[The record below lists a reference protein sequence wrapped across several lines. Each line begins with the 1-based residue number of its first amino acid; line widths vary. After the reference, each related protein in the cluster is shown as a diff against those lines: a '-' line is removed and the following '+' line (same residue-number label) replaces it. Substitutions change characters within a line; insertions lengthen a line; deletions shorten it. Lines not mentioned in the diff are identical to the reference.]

1 MKEVK
6 DYDCIDIAIAIYHR
20 LNSLYGLGMML
31 EENEI
36 DEDEFIE
43 EIEDVLSDI
52 LQGDRFMNFIEKN
65 KAIMKIADTFGPKNQ
80 RLKLIEELSELIKE
94 LSLDVA
100 YDRQITQNT
109 IDEIADVLI
118 LIDQVLYLEEKNGLN
133 AQQLLDSA
141 IEYKI
146 YRTLK
151 RIASNYY
158 E

>member
-1 MKEVK
+1 MN
-6 DYDCIDIAIAIYHR
+6 IA
-20 LNSLYGLGMML
+20 
-31 EENEI
+31 
-36 DEDEFIE
+36 D
-43 EIEDVLSDI
+43 
-52 LQGDRFMNFIEKN
+52 KN

-109 IDEIADVLI
+109 INEIADVLI

-133 AQQLLDSA
+133 ANQLLESA

>member
-1 MKEVK
+1 M
-6 DYDCIDIAIAIYHR
+6 D
-20 LNSLYGLGMML
+20 
-31 EENEI
+31 
-36 DEDEFIE
+36 FIK
-43 EIEDVLSDI
+43 
-52 LQGDRFMNFIEKN
+52 RNR
-65 KAIMKIADTFGPKNQ
+65 AIMKIADTFGPKNQ

-100 YDRQITQNT
+100 HDRQITQNT
-109 IDEIADVLI
+109 INEIADVYI
-118 LIDQVLYLEEKNGLN
+118 LIVQVLYLEEKDGLN
-133 AQQLLDSA
+133 ANQLLEDA